1 MIELHTGR
9 FADAKNKIAQ
19 DKYLKQIKKAAKYAS
34 MLELSVNAG
43 HGLDYSNVSKI
54 AKIKEIEELNI
65 GYSIICRAIFTGLD
79 KAVKQMKALI

>member
-9 FADAKNKIAQ
+9 FADAKNKTAQ
-19 DKYLKQIKKAAKYAS
+19 DKYFKQIKETAKYAS
-34 MLELSVNAG
+34 RLELIVNAG